1 MYGRTLDIVFPR
13 ALEVDFCAEAP
24 AHDAQAAAP
33 GNGVGD
39 GVVLV
44 EVVLGEAWIHALVRV
59 GRVLHLL
66 EQPAGA
72 YAWGDALGDGPLL
85 GLYAQ
90 HLGLA
95 HDADRLIVAAALG
108 EVHHD
113 AEAGGEAAAR
123 VGDVGGV
130 VGHEGA
136 QLAGGRPGLAV
147 HV

>member
-1 MYGRTLDIVFPR
+1 MWGRTLDVIFPR
-13 ALEVDFCAEAP
+13 ALEVDFCAKAP
-24 AHDAQAAAP
+24 AHDAQAATP
-33 GNGVGD
+33 GDGIGD

-44 EVVLGEAWIHALVRV
+44 EIVLGEAWIHALVGV

-72 YAWGDALGDGPLL
+72 YAGRDALGDGPLL

-108 EVHHD
+108 QVHHA

-123 VGDVGGV
+123 VGDARGV
-130 VGHEGA
+130 VGDEGA
-136 QLAGGRPGLAV
+136 QLAGGCPGLAV
-147 HV
+147 DF